1 MKDQKPRILFID
13 IETSANLGYVWQK
26 WETNVIEFAKEW
38 QILSVAWKWNSEKTQ
53 SLSMGDVSS
62 KDDKPIVCHIWKL
75 FQESDIIVAHN
86 GDSFDIKKCKARFV
100 FHKLKPCK
108 RLSTIDTKK
117 VAKNGFSF
125 NSNSLDDLGKHLG
138 VGRKVKHE
146 GFSLWLKC
154 MAGDKKALEKMAKYN
169 RGDVDLLYKVY
180 KRLRPWIQNH
190 PSLAAIKES
199 VGCPNCGSSL
209 VIKNGVRANHTGLR
223 QQMRCKSCGGW
234 YLTRHKR
241 D

>member
-154 MAGDKKALEKMAKYN
+154 MAGDKRALDKMAKYN

-199 VGCPNCGSSL
+199 VGCPNCGSGL